1 MFSES
6 ENTDYVKVKHFNLER
21 VNVEH
26 MERKAKEEYESIV
39 KVNIIRYLLHYI
51 SGSCELFFASS
62 SDPGVH
68 LTCSVK
74 ISPSFF

>member
-21 VNVEH
+21 VNMEH
-26 MERKAKEEYESIV
+26 LKRKAKEEYESIV

-51 SGSCELFFASS
+51 SGSCELFFASRC
-62 SDPGVH
+62 DPGVH

-74 ISPSFF
+74 ISRSIF